1 MIKNIILLAVTCTLL
16 PLSMFAN
23 TDSVSV
29 NRDSTD
35 VDEDFWFKF
44 DKDLG
49 FNRVKDF
56 SFSFDSN
63 ERGVL
68 EFSYGQMMTKHDN
81 IMDNS
86 FARIGSLHMKIGYFN
101 DTVTGSRR
109 YKLPYYDFEGL
120 MCFTYNSVDIGGE
133 KESGKI
139 EGNTWQFEFAD
150 RDALGYDLGSG
161 FAIMPYYQNSS
172 LFWGGYDFSAI
183 APPEPLHRFTQGLR
197 FGHGNE
203 GGVMVQCTENIS
215 LTASYSF
222 NTIFPRH
229 VFWQWV
235 VSEIVY
241 QSADGLANG
250 FVSLI
255 KKRAAFAAPI
265 VHFVLRN
272 AISYGM
278 YELRK
283 KGMNWP
289 FESEKALGVEQFRV
303 GLTFMF

>member
-1 MIKNIILLAVTCTLL
+1 MIKNIILLAVTFTLL
-16 PLSMFAN
+16 PLSIVAN

-29 NRDSTD
+29 SRDSTD

-56 SFSFDSN
+56 SFSLDSN

-109 YKLPYYDFEGL
+109 HKLPMYDFEGL

-172 LFWGGYDFSAI
+172 LFWGGYDFSSVS
-183 APPEPLHRFTQGLR
+183 PPEPLHRFTQGLR

-203 GGVMVQCTENIS
+203 GGVMLQCTENIA

-222 NTIFPRH
+222 NNIFPRH

-255 KKRAAFAAPI
+255 KKRATFAAPI